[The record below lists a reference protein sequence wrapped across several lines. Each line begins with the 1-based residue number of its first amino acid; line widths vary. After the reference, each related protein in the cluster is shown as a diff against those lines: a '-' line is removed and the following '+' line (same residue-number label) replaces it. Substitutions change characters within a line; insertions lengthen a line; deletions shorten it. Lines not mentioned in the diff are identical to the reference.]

1 MLEFVVIEI
10 SLSSAEPPARI
21 RADAGEYSRL
31 LYIVKHF
38 FLRIFPAAFRV
49 AGRLPA
55 LRRELCRAGARG
67 DTGRASPRLG
77 RGDATPL
84 MRPTVIAVGGFNSN
98 TGKTTLVCELLR
110 ALPGW
115 EALKMTRGHYRSCG
129 RDPRACCV
137 SPLLGAEAVVRTG
150 RAETYA
156 PGKDTGRYW
165 DAGASEVHW
174 AVVTDG
180 QVEAGFRAALA
191 RVRSPGVVVEGN
203 SFLRFAEAD
212 FAVLVARADVL
223 KIKPTARRALP
234 GASALYLSDAGRGVD
249 ASQRALFEEW
259 WRASGLDGAAP
270 GLPVYT
276 RESLPQLVSRI
287 ESAHER
293 VRRGAAGGPTPALTS

>member
-1 MLEFVVIEI
+1 M
-10 SLSSAEPPARI
+10 
-21 RADAGEYSRL
+21 RL
-31 LYIVKHF
+31 
-38 FLRIFPAAFRV
+38 
-49 AGRLPA
+49 
-55 LRRELCRAGARG
+55 
-67 DTGRASPRLG
+67 
-77 RGDATPL
+77 
-84 MRPTVIAVGGFNSN
+84 RPTIIAVGGFNSN

-115 EALKMTRGHYRSCG
+115 EAVKMTRGHYRSCG
-129 RDPRACCV
+129 KDPRACCV
-137 SPLLGAEAVVRTG
+137 GPLLGEEAVVRTG

-174 AVVTDG
+174 AIVTEG

-191 RVRSPGVVVEGN
+191 RVKSPGVIVEGN

-234 GASALYLSDAGRGVD
+234 KAAALYLSDAGLGVD
-249 ASQRALFEEW
+249 PSQRARFEGW
-259 WRASGLDGAAP
+259 WRAAGLEEAAP
-270 GLPVYT
+270 ALPVYT

-287 ESAHER
+287 ESAHALAR
-293 VRRGAAGGPTPALTS
+293 ARQGVRDGLPAAHAS